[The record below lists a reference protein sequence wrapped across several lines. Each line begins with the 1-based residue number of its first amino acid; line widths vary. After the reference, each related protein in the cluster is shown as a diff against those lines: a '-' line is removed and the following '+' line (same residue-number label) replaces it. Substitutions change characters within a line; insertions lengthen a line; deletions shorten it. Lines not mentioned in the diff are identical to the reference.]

1 MGGYWQVA
9 LAAQSGADPG
19 LLHVRSDEQESK
31 NAQLIYRA
39 VDVRYC
45 IHLPAL
51 GAKALP
57 WVLQTD

>member
-1 MGGYWQVA
+1 MGGYWQA
-9 LAAQSGADPG
+9 EFAAQSGADPG
-19 LLHVRSDEQESK
+19 LLNVSSDEQESK
-31 NAQLIYRA
+31 NAQLIYRT

-57 WVLQTD
+57 

>member
-1 MGGYWQVA
+1 MGGYWQLA

-57 WVLQTD
+57 